1 MPHARRLRFP
11 LAVLVLLL
19 GLLAVHAHAADQ
31 HFDIDEFRVEG
42 NTLLPADEIEST
54 VYEFLGPGKTR
65 ADVERA
71 RAALDALYTSKGYPT
86 VSAEIPR
93 QSIDSGVIVLKVTER
108 KVGRL
113 RVTGSRYYAL
123 SDIKNGAPSLAEGS
137 VPNIND
143 VKRDIIALNQLP
155 DRSVTP
161 VLKAGRAPDTV
172 DVDLQVNDSLPLHG
186 PLELNN
192 RQSPDTTPLRL
203 SGSLSYDN
211 LWQRGD
217 SASLYFQVAPQ
228 NPSDATVGSAS
239 YLFHVPDSRLSL
251 LGSYL
256 KSNSNVTTVGT
267 TNVIGKGEIAGIR
280 LLVPLTAE
288 AGFVQTLSLGFDYKH
303 FIQGVSLTGQSSNT
317 PITYYPFAATYQ
329 GDWSSE
335 HAQTDLTATLVV
347 DMAELGS
354 DTATFDANRYGASPS
369 FAYVRGLLWH
379 LHTLPHDVQIYLR
392 AQGQASVVPL
402 VPYEQFGLGGV
413 DTVRGYLE
421 SEWLGDYGGA
431 LQTELRSPSLADRI
445 GAPVNDL
452 RLHVFGD
459 VGTATINQPLPEQRT
474 GYTLGSVG
482 GGLRMR
488 MFEHVNGEL
497 QDAVTLANGPSTK
510 GGTNRVLFRLF
521 GSF

>member
-1 MPHARRLRFP
+1 MAPGLRLRVP
-11 LAVLVLLL
+11 LFLVGLLL
-19 GLLAVHAHAADQ
+19 GPLVARAQPAPQ
-31 HFDIDEFRVEG
+31 RFDIDEFRVEG
-42 NTLLPADEIEST
+42 NTLLPSDEIEST

-71 RAALDALYTSKGYPT
+71 RAALDALYSSKGYPT

-186 PLELNN
+186 SLELNN
-192 RQSPDTTPLRL
+192 RQGPDTTPLRL

-217 SASLYFQVAPQ
+217 SGSLFFQVAPQ
-228 NPSDATVGSAS
+228 NPSDATVGSGS
-239 YLFHVPDSRLSL
+239 YLFHIPDSRLSL
-251 LGSYL
+251 LGSFL

-280 LLVPLTAE
+280 LLVPLTQE

-303 FIQGVSLTGQSSNT
+303 FIQGVSLTGQSTNT
-317 PITYYPFAATYQ
+317 PITYYPFAVTYQ

-335 HAQTDLTATLVV
+335 HAQTDLTANLIV
-347 DMAELGS
+347 DMRELGS
-354 DTATFDANRYGASPS
+354 DTAAFDANRYGASPS
-369 FAYVRGLLWH
+369 FAYVRGLISH
-379 LHTLPHDVQIYLR
+379 LQMLPHDVQIYLR
-392 AQGQASVVPL
+392 AQGQGAVVPL
-402 VPYEQFGLGGV
+402 VPYEQFGLGGL

-421 SEWLGDYGGA
+421 SEWLGDYGA
-431 LQTELRSPSLADRI
+431 VLQSELRSPSLAGAI
-445 GAPVNDL
+445 GPQVNDL

-459 VGTATINQPLPEQRT
+459 VGSAAINQPLPEQRS

-488 MFEHVNGEL
+488 MFDHVNGEV

-510 GGTNRVLFRLF
+510 AGTNRVLFRLY